1 MTASLDRD
9 WDNRWAGLGF
19 DDDTPPADPV
29 NGNQPG
35 HTDPDQT
42 SWADR
47 LEGALL
53 DTAGLDTIGD
63 PIPLIRDVLQTDSL
77 AWLAGR
83 PGHAKTLIALDLAG
97 CVGTGEHWQG
107 HPVQQGEVL
116 YLIAEGVRGIRQRVR
131 AWETSMGRPMSDVIF
146 LPVAVQSA
154 NTVQWKALCELA
166 AKRRPALIVVDTQ
179 ARVTVGMEENS
190 SKDMGVFV
198 DQLERLRRYSGAC
211 ILTLHHTPRNSD
223 NLRGSTAMEGAA
235 TTIIKAVKEGETVTL
250 HNDPEEGGKQKDW
263 EPFDTIHLRLIPTDS
278 SVIVCRGSEAPAS
291 DLETHTVKTMLTRWW
306 QWHGSDPVS
315 VSVLVKSD
323 VCSERTFHRHKIAL
337 VRAGLVAKEGKGNQV
352 RYHLVRD
359 PSS

>member
-9 WDNRWAGLGF
+9 WDNRWAGYGL
-19 DDDTPPADPV
+19 DDEPPPAGA
-29 NGNQPG
+29 NGNQPDVAA
-35 HTDPDQT
+35 DPDDT

-47 LEGALL
+47 LEAALL

-97 CVGTGEHWQG
+97 CVGTGQHWQG
-107 HPVQQGEVL
+107 FPVQQGQVL

-131 AWETSMGRPMSDVIF
+131 AWETSMGQPMSGVTF

-154 NTVQWKALCELA
+154 NTTQWKALCELA

-235 TTIIKAVKEGETVTL
+235 TTIIKAVKEGDTVTCTTTRRRAASRRI
-250 HNDPEEGGKQKDW
+250 GSRSTRSTCVW
-263 EPFDTIHLRLIPTDS
+263 FRPT
-278 SVIVCRGSEAPAS
+278 RP
-291 DLETHTVKTMLTRWW
+291 
-306 QWHGSDPVS
+306 
-315 VSVLVKSD
+315 
-323 VCSERTFHRHKIAL
+323 
-337 VRAGLVAKEGKGNQV
+337 
-352 RYHLVRD
+352 
-359 PSS
+359 